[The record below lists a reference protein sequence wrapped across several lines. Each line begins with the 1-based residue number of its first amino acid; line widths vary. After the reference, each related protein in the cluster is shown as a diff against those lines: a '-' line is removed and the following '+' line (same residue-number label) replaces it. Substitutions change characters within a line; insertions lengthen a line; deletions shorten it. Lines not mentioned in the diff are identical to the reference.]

1 MELRASISKEDMAN
15 LPIRRYEG
23 EVRLVES
30 AQALSDAATTLGG
43 ERVLGFDTETRPA
56 FRKGES
62 YPPAL
67 VQLAGES
74 VVWIFALQRLDCSAL
89 LRTIFEDLNAVKAG
103 IGVADDLR
111 QLKKVFAFEA
121 ANVVDVGTLAR
132 RRGIEQTGLRNLA
145 GMVLGY
151 RIPKGNRTSNWA
163 AVRLTRQQVGYAA
176 MDAWAARELYL
187 ALAE

>member
-1 MELRASISKEDMAN
+1 MNLRSSISKEEMAN

-30 AQALSDAATTLGG
+30 ADALARAADEIRR

-62 YPPAL
+62 YAPSL
-67 VQLAGES
+67 LQLAGEA
-74 VVWIFALQRLDCSAL
+74 VVWIFPLQRLDSSAL
-89 LRTIFEDLNAVKAG
+89 LKEVFESEAAKVG
-103 IGVADDLR
+103 IGVTDDVR
-111 QLKKVFAFEA
+111 QLKKVFAFEQ
-121 ANVVDVGTLAR
+121 ANVLDVGTLAK

-145 GMVLGY
+145 GIVLGF
-151 RIPKGNRTSNWA
+151 RIPKGSRTSNWA
-163 AVRLTRQQVGYAA
+163 AARLTRQQIAYAA

>member
-1 MELRASISKEDMAN
+1 MNLRSSISREDMAN

-30 AQALSDAATTLGG
+30 AEALARAADEIRR

-62 YPPAL
+62 YPPSL
-67 VQLAGES
+67 LQLAGQS
-74 VVWIFALQRLDCSAL
+74 AVWIFRLQRVDCAAVL
-89 LRTIFEDLNAVKAG
+89 KAIFESADPVKAG

-111 QLKKVFAFEA
+111 QLKKVFAFEP
-121 ANVVDVGTLAR
+121 ANVIDVGAFAK
-132 RRGIEQTGLRNLA
+132 RRGVEQTGLRNLA
-145 GMVLGY
+145 GIVLGF
-151 RIPKGNRTSNWA
+151 RIPKGSRTSNWA
-163 AVRLTRQQVGYAA
+163 AARLTRQQIAYAA

-187 ALAE
+187 ALAA

>member
-1 MELRASISKEDMAN
+1 MQTSISREELAS

-30 AQALSDAATTLGG
+30 A
-43 ERVLGFDTETRPA
+43 ERLAHEAEAIRRESVLGFDTETRPA

-74 VVWIFALQRLDCSAL
+74 VVWIFALQRVDCSTTLKA
-89 LRTIFEDLNAVKAG
+89 IFEDSSLTKAG

-111 QLKKVFAFEA
+111 QMKKVFAFEE
-121 ANVVDVGTLAR
+121 ANVVDVGALAR
-132 RRGIEQTGLRNLA
+132 RQGIEQTGLRNLA
-145 GMVLGY
+145 GIVLGY
-151 RIPKGNRTSNWA
+151 RIPKGSRTSNWA
-163 AVRLTRQQVGYAA
+163 ATRLTRQQIAYAA
-176 MDAWAARELYL
+176 MDAWAARALYL
-187 ALAE
+187 RLAG

>member
-1 MELRASISKEDMAN
+1 MQTSISREELAS

-30 AQALSDAATTLGG
+30 A
-43 ERVLGFDTETRPA
+43 ERLAHEAEAIRRESVLGFDTETRPA

-74 VVWIFALQRLDCSAL
+74 VVWIFALQRVDCSITLKA
-89 LRTIFEDLNAVKAG
+89 IFEDSSLTKAG

-111 QLKKVFAFEA
+111 QMKKVFAFEE
-121 ANVVDVGTLAR
+121 ANVVDVGALAR
-132 RRGIEQTGLRNLA
+132 RQGIEQTGLRNLA
-145 GMVLGY
+145 GIVLGY
-151 RIPKGNRTSNWA
+151 RIPKGSRTSNWA
-163 AVRLTRQQVGYAA
+163 ATRLTRQQIAYAA
-176 MDAWAARELYL
+176 MDAWAARALYL
-187 ALAE
+187 RLAG

>member
-1 MELRASISKEDMAN
+1 MEFAVSISHEEMAR

-30 AQALSDAATTLGG
+30 LEALEREAAAIGR

-67 VQLAGES
+67 VQLAGEA
-74 VVWIFALQRLDCSAL
+74 VVWIFRLQLVDCSVVL
-89 LRTIFEDLNAVKAG
+89 EHVMESDAVKAR

-111 QLKKVFAFEA
+111 QLKKMFAFEEA
-121 ANVVDVGTLAR
+121 SVLDVGELAR
-132 RRGIEQTGLRNLA
+132 RAGVGQTGLRNLA
-145 GMVLGY
+145 GIVLGI
-151 RIPKGNRTSNWA
+151 RIPKGKRTSNWA
-163 AVRLTRQQVGYAA
+163 AARLTRQQIGYAA
-176 MDAWAARELYL
+176 LDAWAARTLYL
-187 ALAE
+187 RLAA

>member
-1 MELRASISKEDMAN
+1 MEFAVSISHEEMAQ

-30 AQALSDAATTLGG
+30 LEALEREAAAIGR

-67 VQLAGES
+67 VQLAGEA
-74 VVWIFALQRLDCSAL
+74 VVWIFRLQLVDCSVVL
-89 LRTIFEDLNAVKAG
+89 KHVMESDAVKAG

-111 QLKKVFAFEA
+111 QLKKMFAFEEA
-121 ANVVDVGTLAR
+121 SVLDVG
-132 RRGIEQTGLRNLA
+132 E
-145 GMVLGY
+145 
-151 RIPKGNRTSNWA
+151 RTSNWA
-163 AVRLTRQQVGYAA
+163 AARLTRQQIGYAA
-176 MDAWAARELYL
+176 LDAWAARTLYL
-187 ALAE
+187 KLAA